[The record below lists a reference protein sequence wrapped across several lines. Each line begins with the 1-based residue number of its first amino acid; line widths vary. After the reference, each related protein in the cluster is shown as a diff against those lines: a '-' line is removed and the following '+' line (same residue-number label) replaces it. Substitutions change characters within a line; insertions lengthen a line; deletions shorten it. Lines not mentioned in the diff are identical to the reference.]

1 MYRKTVLP
9 NGIRVVTE
17 RIPYMRSVSMGIWVM
32 VGSRDETKEKNGVSH
47 FIEHMIFKG
56 TAKRTSLQIAKEL
69 DAVGGMSNAFTS
81 RENSCFHAR
90 VLDTHLDLIVD
101 LLSDIFL
108 NSLFDPVEI
117 EKERQVILQEISMVE
132 DTPDDHIHD
141 LFNSLFWLDNPLG
154 FPVLGT
160 AENIMRINSDSISEY
175 LQKTYLTDKMVIAAA
190 GNLDHDVFL
199 KLVEKAFAAVPG
211 RNGLPKRL
219 TPSVASRFTVHH
231 KTSEQV
237 HLILGTKSSSA
248 VDSRRYAAMLLNI
261 ILGGG
266 MSSRLFQ
273 EIRER
278 RGLAYTIYS
287 FLSSYSDAGL
297 LGVYAGVNK
306 KNIVQTI
313 ELILREIQNIKKN
326 CIDETELGSA
336 REHLKGGLLLAAE
349 NSDNRMSRLAKN
361 EIYFGH
367 FITYDQL
374 IAEIDSITAED
385 IAALAQEYFTSAS
398 LSLAALG
405 PVCEKDIP
413 KDILSL
419 DS

>member
-1 MYRKTVLP
+1 MYLKTILP

-17 RIPYMRSVSMGIWVM
+17 RIPYMRSVSMGIWVT
-32 VGSRDETKEKNGVSH
+32 VGSRDETEKDNCTSH

-56 TAKRTSLQIAKEL
+56 TAKRTALQIAKEL

-81 RENSCFHAR
+81 RENTCFHAR
-90 VLDTHLDLIVD
+90 VLDTHLDVIVD

-141 LFNSLFWLDNPLG
+141 LFNSIFWGNNSLG

-160 AENIMRINSDSISEY
+160 AENVMQINSNTVCEY
-175 LQKTYLTDKMVIAAA
+175 LQKTYLPDKVVIAAA

-199 KLVEKAFAAVPG
+199 DLVVEAFCKVPG
-211 RNGLPKRL
+211 RNGVPERVI
-219 TPSVASRFTVHH
+219 PSVESRLAVYP
-231 KTSEQV
+231 KKLEQV
-237 HLILGTKSSSA
+237 HLILGTKSCSA
-248 VDSRRYAAMLLNI
+248 VDDRRYACMLLNI
-261 ILGGG
+261 ILGGS

-287 FLSSYSDAGL
+287 FVSSYTDIGL
-297 LGVYAGVNK
+297 FGVYAGVNK
-306 KNIVQTI
+306 RNTVQTI
-313 ELILREIQNIKKN
+313 ELILREMRNIKKN
-326 CIDETELGSA
+326 SIDEAELASA
-336 REHLKGGLLLAAE
+336 KEHLKGGFLLTAE
-349 NSDNRMSRLAKN
+349 NSDNRMTRMAKN
-361 EIYFGH
+361 EIHFGH
-367 FITYDQL
+367 FISYDEL
-374 IAEIDSITAED
+374 IAQIDAVTRED
-385 IAALAQEYFTSAS
+385 IVMLAQEYFSPYT
-398 LSLAALG
+398 LSLTALG
-405 PVCEKDIP
+405 PVSEQDIP

-419 DS
+419 

>member
-1 MYRKTVLP
+1 MYRKTILE

-17 RIPYMRSVSMGIWVM
+17 CVPYMRSVSMGIWVG
-32 VGSRDETKEKNGVSH
+32 VGSRDETEENNGISH

-56 TAKRTSLQIAKEL
+56 TSKRSSLQIAKEL

-81 RENSCFHAR
+81 RESTCFHAR

-117 EKERQVILQEISMVE
+117 EKEREVILQEISMIE

-141 LFNSLFWLDNPLG
+141 LFSSLFWGNNPLG

-160 AENIMRINSDSISEY
+160 VQNVLKIDSETVRQY
-175 LQKTYLTDKMVIAAA
+175 LQKSYLPDKIIIAAA
-190 GNLDHDVFL
+190 GNLDHDLFL
-199 KLVEKAFAAVPG
+199 DLARKAFSHVPG
-211 RNGLPKRL
+211 RNGRPQRGI
-219 TPSVASRFTVHH
+219 PSLKSRFAIHS
-231 KTSEQV
+231 KKFEQV
-237 HLILGTKSSSA
+237 HLILGTKSCSA
-248 VDSRRYAAMLLNI
+248 VHRLRYACMILNI

-287 FLSSYSDAGL
+287 FMSPYTDAGL
-297 LGVYAGVNK
+297 LGIYAGVNK
-306 KNIVQTI
+306 KNVVQTI
-313 ELILREIQNIKKN
+313 ELILREMRQIKKN
-326 CIDETELGSA
+326 SIDAAELASA
-336 REHLKGGLLLAAE
+336 KEHLKGGLLLAAE

-361 EIYFGH
+361 EIHFGRC
-367 FITYDQL
+367 ITYDQL
-374 IAEIDSITAED
+374 IAQIEAVTRED
-385 IAALAQEYFTSAS
+385 ILMLAQEHFTPES
-398 LSLAALG
+398 LSLAVLG
-405 PVCEKDIP
+405 PVSEQDIP
-413 KDILSL
+413 KDILFL
-419 DS
+419 